1 MENPAKAL
9 FSADY
14 YRMIG
19 ETYAVSLSSIKNMLF
34 NHNLRFMRLW
44 RKASVR
50 KTPFRQLQLYR
61 YSRKYGLEI
70 SCDAQI
76 GPGLYLGHPYNI
88 TVSSG
93 TVMGRNVNLHK
104 GATVGMESRGSRRG
118 SPTIGDQVWIGGN
131 ATVVGKITIG
141 SDVLIAPGAFVNFDV
156 PDHSIVLGNPGRI
169 IPKEQ
174 ATWSYVNFLV

>member
-1 MENPAKAL
+1 M
-9 FSADY
+9 DY
-14 YRMIG
+14 YCMTG
-19 ETYAVSLSSIKNMLF
+19 ETYRFSLHALKNLLF
-34 NHNLRFMRLW
+34 KHNLRYVRLW
-44 RKASVR
+44 RKANAR
-50 KTPFRQLQLYR
+50 KTPFRQLRLYW
-61 YSRKYGLEI
+61 YGRKYGLEI

-88 TVSSG
+88 TVSSQ

-104 GATVGMESRGSRRG
+104 GATIGTENRGSRSG
-118 SPTIGDQVWIGGN
+118 SPTIGDRVWIGVN

-174 ATWSYVNFLV
+174 ATRSYINFLV